1 MFHRKFNK
9 SKQKMFNFYCH
20 MLFKSKNRVRHRRK
34 KEKQN
39 SQKGTNRQKT
49 EKQGKNRQACRK
61 KQKRMCNCK

>member
-1 MFHRKFNK
+1 
-9 SKQKMFNFYCH
+9 MFNFYCH